1 MKKYLFSLMAIFI
14 ATFGAFASS
23 DYDTVYVEP
32 NKSFDYV
39 LNVNL
44 EEYPYLED
52 KEITWYAAFNSV
64 NEYTVKSLRAD
75 EIQTIGEEKHFHI
88 ENLANDFGLPYQNQ
102 RTLTVFYA
110 FKIETK
116 AAIDYDGNRYFTDEY
131 FDEMVCDTVAVLHV
145 LKPLDA
151 NEINKFAALNGKFDD
166 KHDLYKYNI
175 GDTAQWKIGFDKNV
189 YDELDIQK
197 YGVVTI
203 QDEDTTVIALSD
215 SNVVSF
221 IPTEDMVIYPL
232 IANNLGYVVKD
243 GTANRKIIMLPD
255 FEVSKLTTTLVRNNI
270 TTSKTEEG
278 ILSTELSP
286 MNGDSI
292 VFVLKTNTKESEI
305 PCQFDWNKDGIS
317 LPEGVTSNKD
327 TLFISN
333 FNYETMTGNY
343 NCIITLKDDEETK
356 INVTLKVDD
365 SVATSNEEIKVSN
378 SQIKVYDNTLI
389 LSNIKGNVN
398 IVTLTGKIVKNIQA
412 KGGEETYTLNLPSGV
427 YIVNTENKNMKISL

>member
-1 MKKYLFSLMAIFI
+1 MRNFLFSLMAIFI

-39 LNVNL
+39 LKVDL

-64 NEYTVKSLRAD
+64 NEYTVKSLRGD
-75 EIQTIGEEKHFHI
+75 EVQTIGEEKHFHI

-116 AAIDYDGNRYFTDEY
+116 AAIDYDGNRYFTDDY

-221 IPTEDMVIYPL
+221 IPTEDMEIRPL
-232 IANNLGYVVKD
+232 ISNDLGYVVKK
-243 GTANRKIIMLPD
+243 ALKNIVVLPD
-255 FEVSKLTTTLVRNNI
+255 FEVSQLTTTFVRNNI
-270 TTSKTEEG
+270 TTSQTEEG
-278 ILSTELSP
+278 ALTMELAP

-292 VFVLKTNTKESEI
+292 VFVVKTNTKESEI
-305 PCQFDWNKDGIS
+305 PCQLDWNKDGIS

-327 TLFISN
+327 TLFISS
-333 FNYETMTGNY
+333 FDYETMTGNY
-343 NCIITLKDDEETK
+343 NCIITLKDEDETK

-378 SQIKVYDNTLI
+378 SQIKVYDNTLR

-412 KGGEETYTLNLPSGV
+412 KGGEETYILNLPNGV